1 MNMSRIYITS
11 RQHDSLY
18 RSISLSV
25 SEEKLFGFSRSQ
37 VCTASFTLS
46 SGVNLRRSNVS
57 LSEDAIIIY
66 CHIQVIR
73 RIRKKF
79 KRSRLWIECHKLRL
93 LNFHKVSLLRPKDS
107 ELQHIVVWWC
117 NLVEKRPYLCPR
129 GCTWTLCALVRRP
142 ATHHTIRTC
151 FIASVSLRSAYR
163 VI

>member
-1 MNMSRIYITS
+1 MNMSRIYIAS

-18 RSISLSV
+18 RSISFSV

-37 VCTASFTLS
+37 VCTASLS
-46 SGVNLRRSNVS
+46 SGVNLRRSNVY

-79 KRSRLWIECHKLRL
+79 KLRL

>member
-1 MNMSRIYITS
+1 MNMSRFYIAS

-57 LSEDAIIIY
+57 YVSLSEDAIIIY
-66 CHIQVIR
+66 CHTQVIR

-79 KRSRLWIECHKLRL
+79 KLRL

-151 FIASVSLRSAYR
+151 FIASVSLRSTYR